1 MRKGLIAIGAAVAL
15 AVTGCSS
22 SGGSTGTAAAPAETA
37 THNQADVKFA
47 QDMIPHHQQTIQ
59 MADLATKQATGQEV
73 KLVAASVLSAE
84 EKEIQ
89 TMKGWLSQWK
99 ATQPDAAVH
108 GGHDMPG
115 MISTKDMQALL
126 TTTGEAFD
134 KKWIELIEQHL
145 ESGVTMSKTL
155 LAEGRNP
162 DAKAM
167 ATEIIE
173 NQEAKIK
180 QVQALG

>member
-1 MRKGLIAIGAAVAL
+1 MRTGLMAIVAAIAM

-22 SGGSTGTAAAPAETA
+22 TGGSSTAAAPPAGA
-37 THNQADVKFA
+37 STHNQADVKFA

-59 MADLATKQATGQEV
+59 MADLATQQATGQEV
-73 KLVAASVLSAE
+73 KIVAASVLSAE

-89 TMKGWLSQWK
+89 TMKGWLSQWG
-99 ATQPDAAVH
+99 ASQPDAAAH

-115 MISTKDMQALL
+115 MISTTDMKALQAMS
-126 TTTGEAFD
+126 GAAFD
-134 KKWIELIEQHL
+134 KKWLEMIQKHL

-155 LAEGRNP
+155 LAEGQNP
-162 DAKAM
+162 NAKAM

-180 QVQALG
+180 EVKALG